1 MTVATIY
8 DMTTADRILRELR
21 RHEMRPADLANELGV
36 SRAQVHRWVHSDH
49 EPNLE
54 SVRRMARVFK
64 CAVADLIGTTA
75 A

>member
-1 MTVATIY
+1 MATIY
-8 DMTTADRILRELR
+8 GMTTADRILRELK
-21 RHEMRPADLANELGV
+21 RHDMRQADLASELGV
-36 SRAQVHRWVHSDH
+36 SRAQVHRWVHADH

-54 SVRRMARVFK
+54 SMRRMAKVFK